1 MWSGSSA
8 RRKLS
13 TLLDRAERD
22 APQRVGR
29 RTRRFVVLT
38 AAGYE
43 RLTGR
48 RVEDLGKPKPKMTLA
63 EFLLNGPSFEGV
75 DLERD
80 RSPPR
85 DIDLSGSGAD

>member
-1 MWSGSSA
+1 MWSEASA

-13 TLLDRAERD
+13 ALLDRAERD
-22 APQRVGR
+22 GPQRVER

-38 AAGYE
+38 ATDYE

-48 RVEDLGKPKPKMTLA
+48 RVEDLGRPTPRMTLG
-63 EFLLNGPSFEGV
+63 EFLLNGPSFEDL

-80 RSPPR
+80 RSLPR
-85 DIDLSGSGAD
+85 DIDLDGSGED